1 MSRIITG
8 CSLAV
13 ISPYVHQL
21 DWCRGIL
28 CRAWMMGPAGHRR
41 HAAAISR
48 EKSRQNLPKSSLP
61 VETEIITQIEPTRSY
76 FYLPTECPTRCASS
90 EARNN
95 QYRTSFTSV
104 RRILAESTTHW
115 ELLMVDTAI
124 RRTTGRKPVHVP
136 RRSAATTKLRMC
148 LFFH

>member
-13 ISPYVHQL
+13 ISPFTFLNWTDAAVYCVEH
-21 DWCRGIL
+21 G
-28 CRAWMMGPAGHRR
+28 MMGPAGHRR

-95 QYRTSFTSV
+95 QYRASFTSV
-104 RRILAESTTHW
+104 RRILAESTTH
-115 ELLMVDTAI
+115 
-124 RRTTGRKPVHVP
+124 
-136 RRSAATTKLRMC
+136 
-148 LFFH
+148 